1 MAANRDGTANR
12 LEAAAEAPPRR
23 FVLVSS
29 LAAAGPTTPGHPVDE
44 RRPQVP
50 VSDYGRSK
58 LAAEV
63 LVRAMSFPWTIVR
76 PPIVYGEWDHGI
88 LTAFKLVRVGVVPR
102 FGDGSQ
108 QLSVIYAGD
117 LAEALIAA
125 GSGPATAHPTYFPA
139 APTAASPTER
149 SRALRPPVRHRPRD
163 APPPRPPRRG
173 RPWRN
178 SLRAPA

>member
-1 MAANRDGTANR
+1 MAANRDGTANL
-12 LEAAAEAPPRR
+12 LEAAAEAAPRR

-44 RRPQVP
+44 RRPPAP

-88 LTAFKLVRVGVVPR
+88 LTAFKLVRVGLVPR

-108 QLSVIYAGD
+108 ELSVIYAGD

-125 GSGPATAHPTYFPA
+125 GLGPANAQPHYLA
-139 APTAASPTER
+139 A
-149 SRALRPPVRHRPRD
+149 RPR
-163 APPPRPPRRG
+163 AAGSPGP
-173 RPWRN
+173 N
-178 SLRAPA
+178 